1 MMMESKETDRQTTCR
16 AHYDNLPFFF
26 FIYLR
31 YAIHFIVF
39 LFLWNHLSYAA
50 SHRQP
55 KQPKQKLKIF
65 SDFDTKM
72 MLKRIL
78 TFYFDGKKI
87 SEAASESESRITE
100 PDRTDTR

>member
-39 LFLWNHLSYAA
+39 LFLWNHLSYARPA
-50 SHRQP
+50 TGS
-55 KQPKQKLKIF
+55 LT
-65 SDFDTKM
+65 TKAAE
-72 MLKRIL
+72 
-78 TFYFDGKKI
+78 T
-87 SEAASESESRITE
+87 EA
-100 PDRTDTR
+100 

>member
-1 MMMESKETDRQTTCR
+1 MTIMMMMESKETDRQTTCR

-39 LFLWNHLSYAA
+39 FVSLESPELRAA

-78 TFYFDGKKI
+78 TF
-87 SEAASESESRITE
+87 
-100 PDRTDTR
+100 